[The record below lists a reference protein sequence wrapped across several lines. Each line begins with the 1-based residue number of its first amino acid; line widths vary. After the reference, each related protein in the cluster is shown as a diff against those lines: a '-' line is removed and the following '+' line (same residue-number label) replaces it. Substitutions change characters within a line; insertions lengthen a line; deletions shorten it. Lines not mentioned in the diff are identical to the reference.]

1 MRYHASLT
9 IPAGTPASSPA
20 SNKFSVS
27 AGRITEMELLFPP
40 GSAGRAYLQIFYRDR
55 QIYPTSIGEY
65 FRGDDHLINWSDEYD
80 LADSPFE
87 LELRGWG
94 PDTTYNHTIYCQCT
108 ISPREPATALD
119 LSAAPAAALETEA

>member
-9 IPAGTPASSPA
+9 IPAGTPASAPA

-27 AGRITEMELLFPP
+27 AGRITEIELLFPP
-40 GSAGRAYLQIFYRDR
+40 GSAGLARIQIFYRDR
-55 QIYPTSIGEY
+55 QIYPTSIGEF
-65 FRGDDHLINWSDEYD
+65 FRGDDHLINWNDQYD
-80 LADSPFE
+80 LIDEPYE
-87 LELRGWG
+87 LELRGWS
-94 PDTTYNHTIYCQCT
+94 PNAIYEHTIYVQCT